1 MIKFFSILMFL
12 IFLNTVAIHAKDD
25 STRMSF
31 KVTVKPHV
39 KQKHRL
45 KPIMSR
51 TSHQI
56 ESRLRTLGGR
66 NIDVKIID
74 DTTITATVNT

>member
-12 IFLNTVAIHAKDD
+12 FFLNTVAIHANDD

-56 ESRLRTLGGR
+56 EDGSVYLYLA
-66 NIDVKIID
+66 VKKILL
-74 DTTITATVNT
+74 NF